1 VRGEDVYIVQ
11 SGCGEVNDNLMEL
24 LIMINA
30 CKIASAERV
39 TAVIPVYPYSRSHI
53 FVIRMFSALIYPK
66 NLKV

>member
-39 TAVIPVYPYSRSHI
+39 TAVIPVYPYSRSYFFI
-53 FVIRMFSALIYPK
+53 PMFYALIYPK
-66 NLKV
+66 NLKG